1 MVFYKRILKL
11 PETNKAVG
19 YQYRMQE
26 MQFSRKGEGK
36 SSKLTG
42 KGHFKMFDFA
52 FSWNNIYVET
62 LTSLCIYEIS
72 DKTCS
77 FQTIFM

>member
-1 MVFYKRILKL
+1 MVFYIRILKL

-52 FSWNNIYVET
+52 FS
-62 LTSLCIYEIS
+62 
-72 DKTCS
+72 
-77 FQTIFM
+77 